1 MGGEIKETN
10 ELLNDRKNQ
19 TTNDIKDNIQQ
30 EQLPNSKKETTN
42 QSTTKDNKN
51 PEEDC
56 PKWPHDSELGNSFD
70 DFQRGKYI

>member
-56 PKWPHDSELGNSFD
+56 PK
-70 DFQRGKYI
+70 